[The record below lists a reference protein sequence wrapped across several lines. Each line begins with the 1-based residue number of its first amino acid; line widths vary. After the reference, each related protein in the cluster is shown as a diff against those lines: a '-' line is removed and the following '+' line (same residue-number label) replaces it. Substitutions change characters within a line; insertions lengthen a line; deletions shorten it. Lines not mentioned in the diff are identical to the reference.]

1 MMFSP
6 IHGLCSEAQVRGL
19 YPQMSLPET
28 LTLANTPGAWYPI
41 ITEDAPD
48 GPAIPQYRFEGGAL
62 VIGWTPRPLNTEPV
76 LARLKLQIQV
86 ALRYGCSR
94 ESIVT
99 LLD

>member
-6 IHGLCSEAQVRGL
+6 LYGLCSEVQVRGF
-19 YPQMSLPET
+19 YPQTSLPET
-28 LTLANTPGAWYPI
+28 LTPANTLGTWYPVV
-41 ITEDAPD
+41 TEDAPD

-62 VIGWTPRPLNTEPV
+62 VIGWTPRPFNPE
-76 LARLKLQIQV
+76 LALAQLKLQLQV
-86 ALRYGCSR
+86 ALHYGCSR